1 MKITIPPTWRT
12 RLDRYRLRA
21 TLCKDCGR
29 TGYPPSELCRFCGS
43 KNIEL
48 VELINENAR
57 LITWTIIYSAMDG
70 FEEARPTI
78 LGILET
84 EKHKARILA
93 PLTDILPEELKS
105 GLEMEPVLRRI
116 SEDGE
121 SGLINY
127 GIAYRPVLKKID
139 V

>member
-1 MKITIPPTWRT
+1 
-12 RLDRYRLRA
+12 
-21 TLCKDCGR
+21 
-29 TGYPPSELCRFCGS
+29 
-43 KNIEL
+43 
-48 VELINENAR
+48 
-57 LITWTIIYSAMDG
+57 MDG